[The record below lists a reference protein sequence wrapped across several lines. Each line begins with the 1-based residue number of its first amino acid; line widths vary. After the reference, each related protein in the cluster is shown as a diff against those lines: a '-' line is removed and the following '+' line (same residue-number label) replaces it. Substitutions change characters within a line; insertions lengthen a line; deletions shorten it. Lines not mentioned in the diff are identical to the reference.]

1 MPHALNFV
9 AVGIVNESTL
19 VAHDQA
25 RAIVEACNLQVR
37 DHIAPA
43 WDRKA
48 IPVRYYSAE
57 GKVPDDVALGV
68 LLDNAD
74 QAGALGYHDETPAG
88 RPYFRVFAKP
98 SVDSGSGILEGA
110 YAVSAT
116 ASHEVAELF
125 GDASC
130 QQWVDN
136 GAGVEYAL
144 ELGDPVEAD
153 SYAVDTRAGPVLVSN
168 FVLPA
173 WFDPQASHSA
183 VFDYLH
189 RTSRPFQMTA
199 GGYVL
204 TRSAGQVTSSFGE
217 LVPGWRVEAK
227 LVSPVAR
234 TARRIRQGD
243 PDRPARL
250 ERGRR

>member
-125 GDASC
+125 GD
-130 QQWVDN
+130 
-136 GAGVEYAL
+136 
-144 ELGDPVEAD
+144 PVEAD

-243 PDRPARL
+243 PGRPARL
-250 ERGRR
+250 EGGRR